1 MEVPYT
7 LQPPSEKVINEIKY
21 FAAFS
26 TLKRLLGQGK
36 ITLDQGQQVNTAIAE
51 KYGVSLYTIHPETG
65 EKT

>member
-1 MEVPYT
+1 MAVPYT
-7 LQPPSEKVINEIKY
+7 FQAASEQVINEIKY

-26 TLKRLLGQGK
+26 TLKRLLEQGK

-51 KYGVSLYTIHPETG
+51 KYGVSLYTIYPETG